1 MKENKKKIAGK
12 KGTSRDPL
20 SCIRRHP
27 IPALFFTFLGG
38 IGIGALIAY
47 KIRKIGESRA
57 EEEKKR
63 QGGIAPLLMTL
74 VTPYI
79 LRRILRMITG

>member
-1 MKENKKKIAGK
+1 MIEKKKKKAGK

-20 SCIRRHP
+20 SCVRRHP

-38 IGIGALIAY
+38 LGIGALIAY
-47 KIRKIGESRA
+47 KIRKIGESRG

-63 QGGIAPLLMTL
+63 RGGIRSLLMTL